1 MKAQTRSFSARQ
13 IRTPTHLESTNHS
26 PKNIFC
32 RMKEI
37 SINRKEEKKE
47 NVAPESSSI
56 RALLQKDIRLFPA
69 SFSDKRKERFYSELH
84 TLLTAGVDIRT
95 AFELLAEEAEKK
107 EERELFG
114 NILKNIVA
122 GSTLPEAAE
131 KSGKFSSYEFYSLR
145 IGEESGRMSHVLK
158 DLADYYAKK
167 IRQKRK
173 VKAALSYPVIV
184 VVVAV
189 SAVGFM
195 LRFVVPMF
203 ADMLSRFGSDLP
215 GITQVIIDASAWI
228 GKYGLWILIAI
239 VSIIVFAWSQRKQD
253 WFRSLSSAIVMRIPH
268 LGKIAQKVYV
278 ERFAHA
284 MHLLL
289 ASRTNLVDALEL
301 VEKMVGFY
309 PIEKSLSTIR
319 KDIFSGSALHTAM
332 LKYPVYPKR
341 MTSLIRVAEE
351 VNQLDLMFEK
361 LSKQLSDEIEHETTV
376 LSSLIEPIMILFLGV
391 MVSVILVA
399 MYLPMFKI
407 GTAFG

>member
-1 MKAQTRSFSARQ
+1 
-13 IRTPTHLESTNHS
+13 
-26 PKNIFC
+26 
-32 RMKEI
+32 MKEI
-37 SINRKEEKKE
+37 SINRKTGKREEKT
-47 NVAPESSSI
+47 ASSGSL
-56 RALLQKDIRLFPA
+56 RALLQKDIKIFPA

-107 EERELFG
+107 EERELFSS
-114 NILKNIVA
+114 ILQRIVSGA
-122 GSTLPEAAE
+122 TLPEAAE
-131 KSGKFSSYEFYSLR
+131 QTGKFSSYEFYSLR

-158 DLADYYAKK
+158 DLSEYYAKK

-173 VKAALSYPVIV
+173 VKAALSYPAIVIT
-184 VVVAV
+184 VALL
-189 SAVGFM
+189 AVGFM

-203 ADMLSRFGSDLP
+203 ADMLARFGSDLP
-215 GITQVIIDASAWI
+215 GITQLIIDASAWV
-228 GKYGLWILIAI
+228 GAYGIWILAAIA
-239 VSIIVFAWSQRKQD
+239 SLFAFAWSQRKHD
-253 WFRSLSSAIVMRIPH
+253 WFRSFSSAFVMRIPY

-301 VEKMVGFY
+301 VQKMVGFY
-309 PIEKSLSTIR
+309 PIEKSLENVR
-319 KDIFSGSALHTAM
+319 AQIFSGSALHTAM
-332 LKYPVYPKR
+332 QQYPVYPKR
-341 MTSLIRVAEE
+341 MISLIRVAEE
-351 VNQLDLMFEK
+351 VNQLDMMFDK

-376 LSSLIEPIMILFLGV
+376 LSSMIEPLMILFLGV

>member
-1 MKAQTRSFSARQ
+1 
-13 IRTPTHLESTNHS
+13 
-26 PKNIFC
+26 
-32 RMKEI
+32 MKEI
-37 SINRKEEKKE
+37 SINRKETKREQK
-47 NVAPESSSI
+47 PEATGSL
-56 RALLQKDIRLFPA
+56 RALLQKDIRLFPSA
-69 SFSDKRKERFYSELH
+69 FSDKRKERFYSELH

-95 AFELLAEEAEKK
+95 AFELMAEEAEKK

-114 NILKNIVA
+114 GILQRIVSGA
-122 GSTLPEAAE
+122 TLPEAAE
-131 KSGKFSSYEFYSLR
+131 QTGKFSTYEFYSLR
-145 IGEESGRMSHVLK
+145 IGEESGRMSHVLE
-158 DLADYYAKK
+158 DLSEYYAKK

-173 VKAALSYPVIV
+173 VKAALSYPAIVIA
-184 VVVAV
+184 VALL
-189 SAVGFM
+189 AVGFM

-203 ADMLSRFGSDLP
+203 ADMLARFGSDLP
-215 GITQVIIDASAWI
+215 GITQAIISASEWVGA
-228 GKYGLWILIAI
+228 YGIWILAAV
-239 VSIIVFAWSQRKQD
+239 VSFCVFTWSQRKQD
-253 WFRSLSSAIVMRIPH
+253 WFRNISSSLVMRIPY

-309 PIEKSLSTIR
+309 PIEKSLSNVR
-319 KDIFSGSALHTAM
+319 KEIFSGSALHTAM
-332 LKYPVYPKR
+332 QPYSVYPKR
-341 MTSLIRVAEE
+341 MISLIRVAEE
-351 VNQLDLMFEK
+351 VNQLDLMFDK

-376 LSSLIEPIMILFLGV
+376 LSSMIEPLMILFLGV